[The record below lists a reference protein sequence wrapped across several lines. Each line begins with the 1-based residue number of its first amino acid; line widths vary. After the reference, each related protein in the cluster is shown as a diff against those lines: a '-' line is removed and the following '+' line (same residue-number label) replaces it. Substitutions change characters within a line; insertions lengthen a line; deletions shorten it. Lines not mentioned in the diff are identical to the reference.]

1 MNQNKKITKH
11 IGILCAM
18 PEEIGS
24 TINNLEDVE
33 IKTYGDLE
41 IYSGNWKFPE
51 NYSKPFKVSLSVVWS
66 GWGKV
71 SSARAS
77 TRLISHMFNGLK
89 IQLLLFTGVAGGINL
104 DLKQW
109 DIVIADE
116 LIQYDMDA
124 RPLFK
129 KYEIPPLNN
138 DRIKSDNKISE
149 WVYKILKTGIKNK
162 SLESFGNIYKGLIAT
177 ADKFVNEKE
186 DAENISKNIK
196 DLLAVEM
203 EGASVAQVAKQEQIL
218 FQIIRVISDAANE
231 SSHEDFNEFLIKYK
245 YHSSKLISA
254 LINNIDSAFVSVSIK
269 RAFDL
274 F

>member
-1 MNQNKKITKH
+1 MKNFLINLGLLFPVNQNKRTTKH

-51 NYSKPFKVSLSVVWS
+51 NYSKPFKVSLSIVWS

-89 IQLLLFTGVAGGINL
+89 IELLLFTGVAGGINL

-129 KYEIPPLNN
+129 KYEIPALNT
-138 DRIKSDNKISE
+138 DRIKSDNKISD
-149 WVYKILKTGIKNK
+149 WVYKVLKTGIKNK
-162 SLESFGNIYKGLIAT
+162 SL
-177 ADKFVNEKE
+177 
-186 DAENISKNIK
+186 
-196 DLLAVEM
+196 
-203 EGASVAQVAKQEQIL
+203 
-218 FQIIRVISDAANE
+218 
-231 SSHEDFNEFLIKYK
+231 
-245 YHSSKLISA
+245 
-254 LINNIDSAFVSVSIK
+254 
-269 RAFDL
+269 
-274 F
+274 